1 MSWGYE
7 AATLQPCNLI
17 PPLIDNEALM
27 QNEQFVR
34 EYTALRDGAA
44 IQLRPEHGVL
54 ALSDVDRSAF
64 LQRMTTNNIEALR
77 VGQSAVTVL
86 TSPTARIVFV
96 FTVVCWADDLW
107 LLPAAGEAQALE
119 RHLAGKIFFM
129 DKVKVRNLG
138 GELGRLRVMGA
149 QAEAVLAAAG
159 IDLLGAVNG
168 SWSDH
173 TPIMAVKQQEYDLP
187 GVELVGPASALAGLQ
202 DRLVAAGAVVCQ
214 NDAAYTAR
222 RVELMRPLSGAE
234 LTGDSNPLEVGL
246 AWACSESKGCYT
258 GQEIIARQITYDKV
272 TRMLVTLRSEQMLSP
287 GQTLTVDGREVGVVT
302 SAAFSPAL
310 NAPLALAIVKRPHN
324 QPGALLSAAD
334 QTVTVTK

>member
-1 MSWGYE
+1 
-7 AATLQPCNLI
+7 
-17 PPLIDNEALM
+17 M
-27 QNEQFVR
+27 QTSEQFVR
-34 EYTALRDGAA
+34 EYTALRDGTA

-54 ALSDVDRSAF
+54 ALSDIDRSAF

-96 FTVVCWADDLW
+96 FIVVCRADDLW
-107 LLPAAGEAQALE
+107 LLPAAGEARALE

-129 DKVKVRNLG
+129 DKVKVRNLS

-149 QAEAVLAAAG
+149 QAEVALAAAG
-159 IDLLGAVNG
+159 IDLLGAVNS
-168 SWSDH
+168 SWSEQA
-173 TPIMAVKQQEYDLP
+173 PILAVKQQQYDLP
-187 GVELVGPASALAGLQ
+187 GVELIGPASALADLQ

-214 NDAAYTAR
+214 DDAAYTTR
-222 RVELMRPLSGAE
+222 RVELMRPLPGAE
-234 LTGDSNPLEVGL
+234 LTGDSNPLEAGL
-246 AWACSESKGCYT
+246 AWACSENKGCYT

-287 GQTLTVDGREVGVVT
+287 GQVLTADGRDVGAVT
-302 SAAFSPAL
+302 SVAFSPTL

-324 QPGALLSAAD
+324 QPGALLATDD
-334 QTVTVTK
+334 QTVTVTKS